1 MATSFASLVA
11 KVRSQLLGY
20 TADQQQMSELAAPM
34 APGDTSFTVDT
45 ATVGSLSRGL
55 VEIDD
60 ELILVKTKDPGTG
73 ILTVLGLTNG
83 RGQQGT
89 VAASHA
95 ANSLVTM
102 SPKVPRLRI
111 KEAINDTITS
121 TYPRLPILAATEI
134 TKLSPVYEYAMP
146 AEATD
151 IWYLAIQQVGPTKVW
166 MQGRDFKFNP
176 MANTADFATGKSIQV
191 FDGVTPGRAIRVVYT
206 KPPAVLAADTD
217 DFATV
222 SGYPE
227 RITDLIVFGAVGR
240 LLPGWESARL
250 QAQTIEATERA
261 TLVQQSSASRT
272 SQYFLS
278 LYEQRL
284 QQERD
289 RLYTELPNYAFFQGS

>member
-1 MATSFASLVA
+1 MTTFDQLVA

-20 TADQQQMSELAAPM
+20 TADQQQMSELSASMGPT
-34 APGDTSFTVDT
+34 DTSFTVDT
-45 ATVGSLSRGL
+45 ATAGNLSRGL

-60 ELILVKTKDPGTG
+60 ELILVKTKDAGTG

-83 RGQQGT
+83 RGREGT
-89 VAASHA
+89 TAASHA
-95 ANSLVTM
+95 ANALVTM

-111 KEAINDTITS
+111 KDAINDTIRS
-121 TYPRLPILAATEI
+121 IYPRLPILAATEI
-134 TKLSPVYEYAMP
+134 TKLAPVYEYAMP
-146 AEATD
+146 VEATD
-151 IWYLAIQQVGPTKVW
+151 IWYLSIQQVGPTKVW

-176 MANTADFATGKSIQV
+176 QANTTDFPSGKSIQV

-206 KPPAVLAADTD
+206 KPPATLAADSD
-217 DFATV
+217 DFTAV

-227 RITDLIVFGAVGR
+227 RITDLIVFGATGR

-261 TLVQQSSASRT
+261 TLVQPSSASRT

-278 LYEQRL
+278 LFEQRL
-284 QQERD
+284 EEERS
-289 RLYTELPNYAFFQGS
+289 RLFLESPNMAFFQGS